1 MRLTILGSGTS
12 IGVPVVGCTCQV
24 CCSKDPHDKR
34 LRTSAL
40 VHTDHNEVILID
52 CGPDFREQGLRLHT
66 FEKIDG
72 VLITHQHY
80 DHVSGLDDLRPY
92 GIFGDIPIYAEE
104 WVAKDLRTRMPYALI
119 EHVYPGRPRIYID
132 EIEPFKRFYIGN
144 TSILPI
150 RVMHGQLPILGYVI
164 GERLGYV
171 TDMLTMPEE
180 SYDALKGVDTLVIN
194 ALRHKEHP
202 THQSFEQAIQVSLK
216 IGAKRT
222 IFTHMSHDIGLHQ
235 QISQNLPEGMA
246 LAYDG
251 MEVDF

>member
-12 IGVPVVGCTCQV
+12 IGVPVVGCQCEV
-24 CCSKDPHDKR
+24 CRSTDAHDKR

-40 VHTDHNEVILID
+40 VHTDDGKVILID
-52 CGPDFREQGLRLHT
+52 CGPDFREQGLRLNS

-92 GIFGDIPIYAEE
+92 GVFGDIPIYAEE

-132 EIEPFKRFYIGN
+132 EIEPFKHFYIG
-144 TSILPI
+144 TSDIIPV

-164 GERLGYV
+164 GGKLGYI
-171 TDMLTMPEE
+171 TDMLTMPQE
-180 SYDALKGVDTLVIN
+180 SFEALKGVEVLVVN
-194 ALRHKEHP
+194 ALRRKEHP
-202 THQSFEQAIQVSLK
+202 THQSLDQAIEVAKQ
-216 IGAKRT
+216 IGARYT
-222 IFTHMSHDIGLHQ
+222 FFTHISHDLGLHHIIDQ
-235 QISQNLPEGMA
+235 GLPRGMA

-251 MEVDF
+251 MDLTF